1 MIEGASRHPRLTE
14 DDINKLLKTSED
26 LMQTGL
32 MFSGNV
38 STALQEFKT
47 AFELSLKTHF
57 MATAVAEMLA
67 KSFEELEQKM
77 QSNLEGIKKICTEG
91 GQWYSF
97 YLGTALGRTVPP
109 PSTATEVPPERAQ
122 GKAAS

>member
-1 MIEGASRHPRLTE
+1 MTEGTSRPPRLTE

-32 MFSGNV
+32 MFSGNLN
-38 STALQEFKT
+38 TALQEFKT

-67 KSFEELEQKM
+67 QSFEKLEQKV
-77 QSNLEGIKKICTEG
+77 QTNLEGINNICTEG

-97 YLGTALGRTVPP
+97 YLGTALGRVVSP
-109 PSTATEVPPERAQ
+109 PSTTAEAPPEKSQA
-122 GKAAS
+122 KAAS